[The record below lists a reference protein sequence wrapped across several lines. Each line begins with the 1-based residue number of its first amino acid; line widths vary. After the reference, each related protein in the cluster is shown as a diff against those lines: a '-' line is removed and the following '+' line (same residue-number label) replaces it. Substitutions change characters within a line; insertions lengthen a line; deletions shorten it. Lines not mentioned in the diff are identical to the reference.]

1 MQTNPMMAS
10 TTHALAFLVVAV
22 LALSACTA
30 MEDAGNDVTRKFE
43 DGITGQGR
51 LVSPDPSGDQF
62 GSYYQ

>member
-1 MQTNPMMAS
+1 MQTNPKMAS
-10 TTHALAFLVVAV
+10 TTHAWAFLVVAV

-30 MEDAGNDVTRKFE
+30 MEDAGSDASRKFV

-51 LVSPDPSGDQF
+51 IISSDPTGDQF